1 MVYIRTDANEKI
13 ATGHVMRCLTIAE
26 EIIQLGEMV
35 HFFVSDEESAIL
47 IHDRKYQ
54 VTVLHTKWDKV
65 DSEYE
70 YGVLK
75 AYAHKGDVLLVDSYS
90 INTNYL
96 SKMKK
101 IFKVATFDDLFL
113 EKKTADIIINY
124 NIFYT
129 RFNYK
134 ECYENEACKLLLGER
149 YVPLREQFKITK
161 PYEKIQ
167 DIDFPTALLMCGGGD
182 TQNMIYKCLR
192 WIKQTNSELFTKI
205 EWKVVIGAYYPHRE
219 ELECLVNENKN
230 IQLLVNVKNMA
241 SLMRKCDLCITAAS
255 TVLYECCAMQLPTM
269 FVVVAEDQMFDAQCF
284 SKDGM
289 MIYCGDFVK
298 KPIQTLEN
306 VENDLKCIAFNKT
319 IRQNMKR
326 KMKNLVDGYGAK
338 RIAEALIG
346 GNDSE

>member
-113 EKKTADIIINY
+113 EKKAADVIINY
-124 NIFYT
+124 NIFCA

-134 ECYENEACKLLLGER
+134 ER
-149 YVPLREQFKITK
+149 Y
-161 PYEKIQ
+161 
-167 DIDFPTALLMCGGGD
+167 
-182 TQNMIYKCLR
+182 
-192 WIKQTNSELFTKI
+192 
-205 EWKVVIGAYYPHRE
+205 
-219 ELECLVNENKN
+219 KN
-230 IQLLVNVKNMA
+230 
-241 SLMRKCDLCITAAS
+241 
-255 TVLYECCAMQLPTM
+255 
-269 FVVVAEDQMFDAQCF
+269 
-284 SKDGM
+284 
-289 MIYCGDFVK
+289 
-298 KPIQTLEN
+298 
-306 VENDLKCIAFNKT
+306 
-319 IRQNMKR
+319 
-326 KMKNLVDGYGAK
+326 
-338 RIAEALIG
+338 
-346 GNDSE
+346 